1 MVVAHNLKAM
11 NSQRQLSIVSGTV
24 SKKAEKLS
32 SGYKINRAADDAAGL
47 SISEKMRKQIRGLT
61 KATENAE
68 DGISMVQTADGALN
82 EVHDMLQRMN
92 ELCVQAANGTNSTS
106 DRQNIQDEVSQLIT
120 EIDRVAETT
129 KFNEIS
135 LLDGSI
141 AKPGR
146 NAFTTAINN
155 RKIEAVKEKYEE
167 DKKKANI
174 RLTALNGANAGQEV
188 TANDIANTEGIKIIY
203 LQDEVVTTK
212 EPDSSINS
220 TIAGYDNLK
229 KNLQNEIVPN
239 AVEEIIDAYS
249 PAFDFLKGS
258 SIGMGLKLAHS
269 NDPNLSNTTLAYV
282 GVGYSHYSDNTVVP
296 DMLTYQLCVNL
307 DTITLDANGNLTP
320 QSRNEL
326 EVTIVH
332 EMMHAFMDEA
342 LTNGMTGVVNGVLVG
357 NSERFPKWFRE
368 GMAQTAAGGYYD
380 GNDWVNQT
388 LGINIGTSTND
399 IKAALQAHEI
409 SASETDNTSAYGS
422 GYLACMYLGYLQGG
436 SSLSAA
442 SIKKGLGEVLSR
454 IRGGESLQ
462 DVVKDLTNKASTQ
475 DFEQNFATDSKV
487 LQFVQDLTTLVG
499 GGTGGVVGNLTTP
512 DDILANSNKS
522 GVALFK
528 LDTEKE
534 TVKNRYPGEYDVFS
548 GGSATNTGTPGSTVP
563 TGGTVSW
570 DGPLEIVANKRAIG
584 FGSALHVGAD
594 ADMTN
599 KLIVY
604 IDAMDAESLG
614 VDKVDVRTVDLAT
627 ISIERVALALAQV
640 SAQRSELG
648 AYQNRL
654 EHTVNNLGNV
664 VENTTAAE
672 SQLRDTDMAKEMVA
686 YSNANILQQ
695 AGQSM
700 LAQTNQSNQ
709 GVLSLIA

>member
-129 KFNEIS
+129 KFNETN

-155 RKIEAVKEKYEE
+155 RKIEAIKEKYEK
-167 DKKKANI
+167 DKKDAI
-174 RLTALNGANAGQEV
+174 ERLTALNGPNAGQEV
-188 TANDIANTEGIKIIY
+188 TAKQLAEMDGTKLIY
-203 LQDEVVTTK
+203 TVSYDFTTIQTGDGVSPTDGLDPALLTHATDLMSIL
-212 EPDSSINS
+212 ESSIVPQAVQSLLN
-220 TIAGYDNLK
+220 TYQDTFGYLR
-229 KNLQNEIVPN
+229 
-239 AVEEIIDAYS
+239 
-249 PAFDFLKGS
+249 GS
-258 SIGMGLKLAHS
+258 DIGIGLVMY
-269 NDPNLSNTTLAYV
+269 NDPNSNVLATAGLSFGGSDTL
-282 GVGYSHYSDNTVVP
+282 GFNLS
-296 DMLTYQLCVNL
+296 VNMASL
-307 DTITLDANGNLTP
+307 ETEWNGNSLTDDG
-320 QSRNEL
+320 RDNL

-332 EMMHAFMDEA
+332 EMMHTLMYEA
-342 LTNGMTGVVNGVLVG
+342 LTNGMTGKVG
-357 NSERFPKWFRE
+357 NEFQKDTFPLWFIE
-368 GMAQTAAGGYYD
+368 GMAQTAAGGCYD
-380 GNDWVNQT
+380 GNDWVRG
-388 LGINIGTSTND
+388 LGIKQTSSEAD
-399 IKAALQAHEI
+399 IKNALNKAPLTQSGSGGAA
-409 SASETDNTSAYGS
+409 DYGT
-422 GYLACMYLGYLQGG
+422 GYLASMYLGYLAAGG
-436 SSLSAA
+436 NSVAQADISS
-442 SIKKGLGEVLSR
+442 GLDKVMKE
-454 IRGGESLQ
+454 IRGGASLD
-462 DVVKDLTNKASTQ
+462 DVVQKYTHKSLKQFQKEFGTMGASFVKQLVT
-475 DFEQNFATDSKV
+475 EVQN
-487 LQFVQDLTTLVG
+487 
-499 GGTGGVVGNLTTP
+499 GTGGVATGSYNKAP
-512 DDILANSNKS
+512 NGGDDILKDANVMDPDLK
-522 GVALFK
+522 LFHASK
-528 LDTEKE
+528 TNQWIYN
-534 TVKNRYPGEYDVFS
+534 TYPADQMPIYE
-548 GGSATNTGTPGSTVP
+548 GGTATNGKGYS
-563 TGGTVSW
+563 
-570 DGPLEIVANKRAIG
+570 DGPLEIVANKRATG

-627 ISIERVALALAQV
+627 ISIERVALAIAQV

-664 VENTTAAE
+664 VENTTASE
-672 SQLRDTDMAKEMVA
+672 SQIRDTDMAKEMVA